1 MKGSKH
7 IKYISAIGDLLILNG
22 FFNYAFCAYRNFDS
36 RCFETLNIVFFIFI
50 NIAWLISANVFK
62 TYSVG
67 RQVYIRVILLSYIK
81 SAVFF
86 FFLFLLF
93 FQVFTFNYF
102 QRDEIKILF
111 IVFFASL
118 AVWKLFFNSIITII
132 RKSGFNQRNVVIVGY
147 NNKAFELRDYFN
159 DNPWTGYHFKGFFTQ
174 KESTKTEIAGTVNDL
189 EKFTI
194 QNNIDEIYILIG
206 AIHKSVHNVIS
217 SIISKHPVKIRLVQD
232 LSDFSYMN
240 IKLVSYESVPVI
252 QIQQGPLNFWYNR
265 IIKRFLDITIS
276 MLVIVF
282 VLSWIIPVL
291 FIINLF
297 TDKTSLFFVQP
308 RSGLNNR
315 NFNCI
320 KFRTM
325 KINGQA
331 DLVQATKND
340 ERITDVG
347 KILRKTSIDELPQ
360 FFNVLTGK
368 MSVVGPRPHMIKHT
382 DKYKSLVDKFMIRHT
397 IKPGITGYA
406 QVKGHRGEIRK
417 IKDMKDRIK
426 LDISYIENW
435 SLWFDMKIILLT
447 IGKLLIGDKK
457 AY

>member
-7 IKYISAIGDLLILNG
+7 IKYISAIGDLIILNG
-22 FFNYAFCAYRNFDS
+22 FFNFAFCAYKNFDT
-36 RCFETLNIVFFIFI
+36 RCFEPLNIVFFIFI
-50 NIAWLISANVFK
+50 NIAWLISANIFR
-62 TYSVG
+62 TYSAG
-67 RQVYIRVILLSYIK
+67 RQIYIRVILLSYIK

-111 IVFFASL
+111 VAFILSL
-118 AVWKLFFNSIITII
+118 LVWELLLNYIILLI
-132 RKSGFNQRNVVIVGY
+132 RKSGFNHRNVVIVGY
-147 NNKAFELRDYFN
+147 NNKAFELRDYFKN
-159 DNPWTGYHFKGFFTQ
+159 NSWAGYHFKGFFTQ
-174 KESTKTEIAGTVNDL
+174 KESNKAEIAGTFGDL

-194 QNNIDEIYILIG
+194 NNNIDEIYLLIG
-206 AIHKSVHNVIS
+206 EIHKNVRDVIS
-217 SIISKHPVKIRLVQD
+217 SIVSKYPVKIRLVQD
-232 LSDFSYMN
+232 LYDFSYMN
-240 IKLVSYESVPVI
+240 IKLVNYENVPVI
-252 QIQQGPLNFWYNR
+252 QIQQGPLNFGYNR
-265 IIKRFLDITIS
+265 IIKRFLDITVS
-276 MLVIVF
+276 MIVIVF

-291 FIINLF
+291 FVISLL
-297 TDKTSLFFVQP
+297 TDMDSLFFIQR

-315 NFNCI
+315 TFNCI

-325 KINGQA
+325 RKNGEA
-331 DLVQATKND
+331 DIVQATQND
-340 ERITDVG
+340 ERITAVG

-382 DKYKSLVDKFMIRHT
+382 DKYKTLVDKFMIRHT

-406 QVKGHRGEIRK
+406 QVKGYRGEIRK

-435 SLWFDMKIILLT
+435 SVWFDMKIILLT
-447 IGKLLIGDKK
+447 IGKLLKGDKK